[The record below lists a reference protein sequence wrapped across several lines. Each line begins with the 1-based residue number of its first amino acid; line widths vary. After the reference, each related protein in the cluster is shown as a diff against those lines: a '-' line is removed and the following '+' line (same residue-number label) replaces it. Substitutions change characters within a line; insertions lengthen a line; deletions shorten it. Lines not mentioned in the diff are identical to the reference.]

1 MTLLVRTAANPRLLT
16 EPIRREI
23 QSLNPDLAG
32 IAIRTLEDQFQE
44 SAAPARQRALVL
56 AAACTTGLVLS
67 AFGLLGVVSYSVR
80 QRVRELGIRMA
91 LGARP
96 ADIGLLVLRHA
107 LRLVGTG
114 FALGLILAF
123 GATRVIAAVLFGVR
137 AHDPMTLF
145 IVALLLAVVSAAAA
159 YLPARW
165 AMRVD
170 PITSIRTE

>member
-1 MTLLVRTAANPRLLT
+1 MQAYRKLT
-16 EPIRREI
+16 
-23 QSLNPDLAG
+23 
-32 IAIRTLEDQFQE
+32 
-44 SAAPARQRALVL
+44 
-56 AAACTTGLVLS
+56 VLS
-67 AFGLLGVVSYSVR
+67 AFGLFGVISYGVR

-91 LGARP
+91 IGARP
-96 ADIGLLVLRHA
+96 ADIALMVLWHA

-123 GATRVIAAVLFGVR
+123 GATRVIAAALFGVS

-145 IVALLLAVVSAAAA
+145 IVALLLATVAVGAA

-170 PITSIRTE
+170 PMTSIRTE